1 MPILTYFCVAGSV
14 LLGLLFAVD
23 AMVPAREPL
32 RIGSEFHG
40 LPQPAPRAAKDPHE
54 LPILRTTP
62 APEPDMT
69 AAAVVAA
76 QPPKSAMVAA
86 ASPAPAAHEAR
97 AQSHTAQA
105 SATPASA
112 PKKIAQKQQQKRVV
126 RYRPRQD
133 YGPSY
138 AWSAWGGGGG
148 WGDYRGYRNERPM
161 GWRF

>member
-23 AMVPAREPL
+23 AMVPTREPL
-32 RIGSEFHG
+32 KLGSEFHG

-76 QPPKSAMVAA
+76 QPQKSAMVAA

-97 AQSHTAQA
+97 AQVQTAQA
-105 SATPASA
+105 SAH
-112 PKKIAQKQQQKRVV
+112 KKIAQKPQKQQKRVV
-126 RYRPRQD
+126 VRHRPRQD

-148 WGDYRGYRNERPM
+148 WNDNRTWYRNERPM